1 MVVHYIRN
9 SNFEGEKMENKI
21 KKIALLTGGG
31 DCSGLNAVIRAVVRT
46 AILKYNY
53 EVIGYVGGYFGL
65 FRDEYVPMTLSSVS
79 GIFHQGGTMLKMS
92 SRDNL
97 FNYRTVDEQGN
108 VIHIDV
114 SDIAIANL
122 KKHGVDALIIIGGD
136 GTLTSARDFARKGVN
151 VVGIPKTI
159 DNDVPATDI
168 TFGYRTALD
177 HIMLSLDAL
186 HTTAYSHDR
195 VMILEVMGRQAGW
208 LALEG
213 GMAGSADVI
222 LIPEIPY
229 DIKKVAKQIIDRY
242 NRGSRFSIICVSEG
256 AKPIDGEQTIKRI
269 DKTSTDPI
277 RLGGVGEQIA
287 KTLEEL
293 IQPITGQDI
302 RSTNLGYIQRGGV
315 TNTFDR
321 VLGTKY
327 GAFAVDMIAN
337 GNFGQMVTIKSD
349 KMNKVYIE
357 DVVGKG
363 LTGETSSGGARR
375 VNPKGDLVTAA
386 RNIGISFGD

>member
-1 MVVHYIRN
+1 MD
-9 SNFEGEKMENKI
+9 KKI

-108 VIHIDV
+108 VIFMDV

-122 KKHGVDALIIIGGD
+122 KRHGVDALVIIGGD

-242 NRGSRFSIICVSEG
+242 NRGSHFSIICVSEG

-269 DKTSTDPI
+269 DKTSTDPV
-277 RLGGVGEQIA
+277 RLGGIGEQIA

-337 GNFGQMVTIKSD
+337 GDFGQMVTIKND

-357 DVVGKG
+357 DVVGGG

-375 VNPKGDLVTAA
+375 VNPKGNLVTAA
-386 RNIGISFGD
+386 KNIGISFGD